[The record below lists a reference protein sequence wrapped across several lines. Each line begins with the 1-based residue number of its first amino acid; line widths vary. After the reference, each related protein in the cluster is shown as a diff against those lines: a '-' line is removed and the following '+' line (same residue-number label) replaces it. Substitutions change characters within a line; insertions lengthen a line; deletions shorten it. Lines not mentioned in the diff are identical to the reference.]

1 MVFERDFLS
10 TNPFMARYDLV
21 RQTYRAGRLADHPVG
36 GVFTYNPFSID
47 LFPVELEHPA
57 GSEVEWGT
65 WAVGSHHP
73 VWVSAPRHTIQGS
86 DARVYLEADSVH
98 PLLQAWNLCLL
109 DAATRWACPWCRMQA
124 LRTEPHAAEQMAMHL
139 WTAHP
144 GQLEAAL
151 WTMAPPVRCPIS
163 NAEEHPPATPWAA
176 DYLESRTLPAQ
187 IPPIYHHA
195 FPYPNE

>member
-1 MVFERDFLS
+1 
-10 TNPFMARYDLV
+10 
-21 RQTYRAGRLADHPVG
+21 
-36 GVFTYNPFSID
+36 
-47 LFPVELEHPA
+47 
-57 GSEVEWGT
+57 
-65 WAVGSHHP
+65 
-73 VWVSAPRHTIQGS
+73 
-86 DARVYLEADSVH
+86 
-98 PLLQAWNLCLL
+98 
-109 DAATRWACPWCRMQA
+109 
-124 LRTEPHAAEQMAMHL
+124 MAMHL